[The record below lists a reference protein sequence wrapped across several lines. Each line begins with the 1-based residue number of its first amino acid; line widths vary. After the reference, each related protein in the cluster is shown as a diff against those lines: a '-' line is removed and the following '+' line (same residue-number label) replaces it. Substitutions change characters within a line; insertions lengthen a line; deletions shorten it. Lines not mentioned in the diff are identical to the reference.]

1 MSASSTIS
9 IALVRLPDDL
19 DVVRELFTEYI
30 DSLGVDLSFQDVEA
44 ELAELPGKYAPPR
57 GRILLARDQA
67 GRAVGCVALRPVAW
81 SGISEDTA
89 TDASASAGASAG
101 IGGVT
106 ATAVCEIK
114 RLYVR
119 PEARGHDL
127 GRRLAEGI
135 IASAREAG
143 YTRILLDT
151 LASMHAAQR
160 LYASLGFETT
170 TPYYASPVPG
180 TVYLALDL

>member
-9 IALVRLPDDL
+9 IALVRLPEDL
-19 DVVRELFTEYI
+19 DVVRALFTEYI

-67 GRAVGCVALRPVAW
+67 GQAVGCVALRPVARAGVGE
-81 SGISEDTA
+81 STA
-89 TDASASAGASAG
+89 AGANAG
-101 IGGVT
+101 IGDVT
-106 ATAVCEIK
+106 GTGTCEIK

-143 YTRILLDT
+143 YARILLDT

-160 LYASLGFETT
+160 LYASLGFRTT